1 MTIILR
7 CPQET
12 KPGYLPCVS
21 AVTSLWKSK
30 QEAGCKY
37 ITCSSPF
44 SCPKKCKQEYSWNCL
59 AWGPATSCLNFDNT
73 DSSNPRTWY
82 ISPSVCIIFDFL
94 HQIFSHTGMPCWDIV
109 FSSKRCHCPARPQ
122 PPPESAHTR
131 WSSHAQ
137 HSQWPKH
144 PEPLYSLLTL
154 PSRPPPSTKAV
165 ILSPPMSLFC
175 AFLVLLICWN
185 FSVDLLDSHNTL
197 IWG

>member
-21 AVTSLWKSK
+21 AVISLWKSK

-37 ITCSSPF
+37 VTCSSPF

-82 ISPSVCIIFDFL
+82 FFPTVCVIFDFF
-94 HQIFSHTGMPCWDIV
+94 HQHLIV
-109 FSSKRCHCPARPQ
+109 FWVQVWHQHKTNTDQRNRTENPAINLHTCGQSIIDKRSKN
-122 PPPESAHTR
+122 TG
-131 WSSHAQ
+131 WG
-137 HSQWPKH
+137 KD
-144 PEPLYSLLTL
+144 SLLNKWCQENWQL
-154 PSRPPPSTKAV
+154 HVKE
-165 ILSPPMSLFC
+165 
-175 AFLVLLICWN
+175 W
-185 FSVDLLDSHNTL
+185 H
-197 IWG
+197 